1 MSLNTTAVLR
11 PSLQKPPKDPSLK
24 SKQQFGYRNFDQEQL
39 EQMRKVLIEQS
50 TVEPSEVLEVKKGR
64 EVSIFEQ
71 RTIEAFKQD
80 MSTIMEE
87 TDPVQT
93 SQMHH
98 DTIFDV
104 RINR

>member
-1 MSLNTTAVLR
+1 
-11 PSLQKPPKDPSLK
+11 
-24 SKQQFGYRNFDQEQL
+24 
-39 EQMRKVLIEQS
+39 MRKVLIEQS

-87 TDPVQT
+87 DSSTP
-93 SQMHH
+93 MGA
-98 DTIFDV
+98 
-104 RINR
+104 

>member
-24 SKQQFGYRNFDQEQL
+24 AKQQFGYRNYEQEQL
-39 EQMRKVLIEQS
+39 EQLRKVLIEQS
-50 TVEPSEVLEVKKGR
+50 TAEPSEILEVKKGR
-64 EVSIFEQ
+64 EVSVFEQ

-87 TDPVQT
+87 GSSTP
-93 SQMHH
+93 MGA
-98 DTIFDV
+98 
-104 RINR
+104 